1 MKDQQQAFSTIQNRI
16 KNEPNGNIAKNAQK
30 IEDAIN
36 AKFPNVKL
44 KITDLT
50 WEDMNKPL
58 HSAIMLRLF
67 MAMSPEPI
75 GSTVEERAAWW
86 KTNWNTEAGKGTVDH
101 YIREAKAN
109 L

>member
-1 MKDQQQAFSTIQNRI
+1 M
-16 KNEPNGNIAKNAQK
+16 
-30 IEDAIN
+30 EDAIN
-36 AKFPNVKL
+36 AKFPTVNL
-44 KITDLT
+44 KITDLK
-50 WEDMNKPL
+50 WDDMNKPL

-86 KTNWNTEAGKGTVDH
+86 KKNWNTEAGKGTVDH
-101 YIREAKAN
+101 YIEEAKAN